1 MSQAVRQ
8 GGLPPLTVE
17 RIYTELR
24 TSIRETDNISF
35 RLLGLVPLVSGT
47 ALITV
52 MLQKEYL
59 SANLVML
66 LSLFAGSITLGLFRW
81 ELRNIQ
87 TCSWLIAYA
96 AALEGGSLAADGTAD
111 LVRRPDAP
119 QGIRKTEAEKLIYSV
134 TIVTW
139 LALPYTVAAVPPLS
153 DPRGLSCVATGS
165 LVFLAAVASILANAH
180 HRPGPRTAVS
190 D

>member
-8 GGLPPLTVE
+8 GGLPPLTLE
-17 RIYTELR
+17 RIYTDIR
-24 TSIRETDNISF
+24 TSIRETDDISF

-96 AALEGGSLAADGTAD
+96 AALEGRSLAEGTAD

-119 QGIRKTEAEKLIYSV
+119 QGIGKTEAEKLIYSV

-139 LALPYTVAAVPPLS
+139 LVLPYAVAAVPPLS
-153 DPRGLSCVATGS
+153 DPRGLLCVATGS
-165 LVFLAAVASILANAH
+165 LVFLAAVASIFADA
-180 HRPGPRTAVS
+180 RYGPGPRTAGS